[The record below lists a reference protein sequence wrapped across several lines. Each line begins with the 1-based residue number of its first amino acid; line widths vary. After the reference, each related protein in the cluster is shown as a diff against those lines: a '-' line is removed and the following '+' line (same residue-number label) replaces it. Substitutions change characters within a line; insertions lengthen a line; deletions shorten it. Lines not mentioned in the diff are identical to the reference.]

1 MTPMSLPDNGL
12 PVLPRAPI
20 FREAEL
26 RPPPYFDQVHA
37 MSQLRRLVTVAGVLS
52 ALAGPLAAQAVS
64 EVLASPENLSIRVGD
79 RRAITTTAFDRAG
92 NVIATARIT
101 YRSLG
106 PAIASVDADGTVT
119 GRGVGTTTIEV
130 RTGTKTATVLVNVA
144 AAAGGGGGGS
154 GLAGAGGPIPA
165 GISRVVI
172 DPATVYLVQSET
184 QHLTARAIAA
194 DGSFLGP
201 VQATWRSLTPGGIAI
216 DSINGNVTG
225 TGAGMGT
232 IEARLSNGM
241 SASAPVQVNAVP
253 FDAERKMIS
262 LSPDEIDTLRL
273 VVPAQNNRRLE
284 AGLTF
289 LSSNPN
295 IVMVGPTGVMQA
307 KAPGQV
313 QVTVTGYFQEVR
325 VVVTVHRPIAFLV
338 VTPSPADGPVT
349 VPIRGYRA
357 ITGHA
362 EASDSTTIAEAPLRW
377 EVADTTIAAYDT
389 VNHRII
395 GRRAGTTTLMF
406 STRGYQPNTWT
417 INVVP
422 ALVALGQEKVGL
434 RTRDTLTVAA
444 RIKDEAGN
452 DFGPAPEVTWTSD
465 HPDVVRV
472 GTDGKLEAV
481 APGHAW
487 VRAEAAWG
495 RPDTVDVMV
504 TGNILLT
511 SDRKLRGTPG
521 IYQVNLAHP
530 DSLVPLFTDTR
541 HLFAPVL
548 SPDRRHIAFSV
559 TTDGR
564 NYDLWVADAD
574 GRNARAVAVDS
585 LPETTPAWTP
595 DGQHLVYTLTQKREK
610 EQLAIIN
617 LDGTGRRILTVPPA
631 TAEAPSVSPDGK
643 YIAYIGTRDKKPDIY
658 IFDVAAGTSRQLTT
672 TQDKEQQVRWMPNG
686 DLLALT
692 EDQDHNSLIVKYAA
706 GGSTRSTLVTSA
718 YPIESFGA
726 SRDGSTL
733 AYVTTEP
740 LENVRGQKTKTVLY
754 LVPVAA
760 GSTPTAVRTAVTETI
775 GFPTF

>member
-1 MTPMSLPDNGL
+1 ML
-12 PVLPRAPI
+12 
-20 FREAEL
+20 
-26 RPPPYFDQVHA
+26 
-37 MSQLRRLVTVAGVLS
+37 QLRRLVTVAGVLT

-64 EVLASPENLSIRVGD
+64 EVLASPENISIRVGD

-106 PAIASVDADGTVT
+106 PNVASVDGDGTVT
-119 GRGVGTTTIEV
+119 GRGAGTTSIEV
-130 RTGTKTATVLVNVA
+130 KAGTKVATVVVTV
-144 AAAGGGGGGS
+144 AAGGGGASAAAGTSGG
-154 GLAGAGGPIPA
+154 AIPA
-165 GISRVVI
+165 NISRVVI

-184 QHLTARAIAA
+184 QHLTARAIAG
-194 DGSFLGP
+194 DGSILGS
-201 VQATWRSLTPGGIAI
+201 VQATWRSLTPGGVSV

-225 TGAGMGT
+225 IGAGMGT

-253 FDAERKMIS
+253 FDAERKTVS
-262 LSPDEIDTLRL
+262 LSPDEIDTLRM
-273 VVPAQNNRRLE
+273 VVPAQNGRRLE
-284 AGLTF
+284 TGLTF
-289 LSSNPN
+289 TSSNPN
-295 IVMVGPTGVMQA
+295 IVLVGPTGVMQA
-307 KAPGQV
+307 KSPGQV
-313 QVTVTGYFQEVR
+313 QITVNGYFQEVK

-338 VTPSPADGPVT
+338 VSPVPAAGPVT
-349 VPIRGYRA
+349 VPIRGYRS

-362 EASDSTTIAEAPLRW
+362 EASDSTVIAEAPLRW
-377 EVADTTIAAYDT
+377 EVADTSIAVYDT
-389 VNHRII
+389 ANGRII

-422 ALVALGQEKVGL
+422 ALVALAHEKLGL
-434 RTRDTLTVAA
+434 RTRDTMTVGA
-444 RIKDEAGN
+444 RIKDDAGN
-452 DFGPAPEVTWTSD
+452 DYGPAPDITWTSD
-465 HPDVVRV
+465 HPEVVRV
-472 GTDGKLEAV
+472 GSDGKLEAV

-487 VRAEAAWG
+487 VRAEAVWG
-495 RPDTVDVMV
+495 RPDTVDVIV
-504 TGNILLT
+504 TGNIILT

-521 IYQVNLAHP
+521 IYQINLAHP

-541 HLFAPVL
+541 QLFAPTL
-548 SPDRRHIAFSV
+548 SPDRRRIAFSV

-574 GRNARAVAVDS
+574 GRNARAVATDS
-585 LPETTPAWTP
+585 MPETTPAWTP
-595 DGQHLVYTLTQKREK
+595 DGLHLVYTLTQKREK

-631 TAEAPSVSPDGK
+631 TAQEPCVSPDGK
-643 YIAYIGTRDKKPDIY
+643 FLAYVGIKDKKPDIY
-658 IFDVAAGTSRQLTT
+658 IYDLTAGTTRQLTT

-686 DLLALT
+686 DLIALT
-692 EDQDHNSLIVKYAA
+692 EDPDHNSLIVKFAA
-706 GGSTRSTLVTSA
+706 GTNTRSTLVTSA